1 MSNFMP
7 FKPTAVA
14 LIIGSI
20 FAMPYVAHATTY
32 GVDASNAD
40 QVVSDKNSFSDVDY
54 GVYVS
59 NDHSATVTNDSI
71 TINAKKGGAF
81 VKNKYGGTIGLTATA
96 GDVDITVSGGSPS
109 DGLNIHT
116 SSSAKKDSR
125 ITVEGKNVTITATSP
140 TGTAR
145 GILVENTANAI
156 VNGHVEVTAQQ
167 KLKISVAGT
176 DYAKAVGTTGA
187 KSSVTLKSDTVE
199 ISSEASQ
206 ASDNTQGYAYG
217 VHTSKNAITEIEA
230 REVKVNAKN
239 LGTKGSTVGLYA
251 SDGTYNKELN
261 RQSTLN
267 VNADTLLVNAMSNVG
282 VVNTKKPVLVA
293 AVAAY
298 GNDIGEDDTQKSS
311 HTATVNLSAKNI
323 QLSASGQDAYG
334 VSAIF
339 GGKVSLGNA
348 ETNEIVI
355 SSVAPKEF
363 GEQFTSTKFTGLGAY
378 ARNANQQ
385 ASIVAQGKQISV
397 IGDATDES
405 IGVYA
410 GSNSL
415 VSVGDA
421 TTNTV
426 TIRSTTDKNNTSANA
441 IGVWVENNAK
451 TLKGKIGGEAKI
463 AGKSIDISAE
473 GAGEVN
479 AIFVASNL
487 LDPKKKAQLSI
498 NGDNINIHAKSTAE
512 NGHATA
518 ITAFS
523 AGVVS
528 VIGNT
533 TISADNA
540 IVTRGDSQ
548 IAINKDG
555 QHSTKIEGNIL
566 FDYDADT
573 SGTLVDSTVD
583 LTLVGADSYWTGNVA
598 RSWSGT
604 PNDTSKLDV
613 TGMNLTVKD
622 GAQWTPTNVA
632 SSEPSSTVGKEG
644 IALNNLALDNGVVNV
659 TDSTVKVNVE
669 NMSGSGTVKLA
680 TDLTAEEGKQAG
692 TFTVASAAENSK
704 LTVKLTDKKTSKELT
719 SDQVTAD
726 QAKKLM
732 GNIDA
737 KDAEKK
743 VVVDEGMYNSGFDIG
758 NDGSKIS
765 HGPNNVMQSSLELAT
780 AAPLALNRI
789 LMNDVRKRLGD
800 VRTSGGTSGAWARYD
815 GGRFSGSNGLEND
828 FHTIQIGVDTQPTTD
843 PVRFG
848 VAFSYTTS
856 DTDYAR
862 GSADMDA
869 YSLAGYG
876 VWFGENG
883 QFVDV
888 VARMATAKTD
898 MTVDGTKKGAIDN
911 VALSLSGEFGW
922 RLDMMNNFYVEPQ
935 IEGTYTYVDADEL
948 ELSGGYNYKFDAV
961 DSFLGRAGVAFG
973 MQCPNN
979 KGNVYA
985 RVSAVHEFL
994 GDTAVTGGNGSV
1006 YSLDGKDTWVE
1017 YGLGAN
1023 FNLTPSTCVWADVE
1037 RTSGGALDE
1046 DYRATVGAR
1055 YVF

>member
-1 MSNFMP
+1 
-7 FKPTAVA
+7 
-14 LIIGSI
+14 
-20 FAMPYVAHATTY
+20 
-32 GVDASNAD
+32 
-40 QVVSDKNSFSDVDY
+40 
-54 GVYVS
+54 
-59 NDHSATVTNDSI
+59 
-71 TINAKKGGAF
+71 
-81 VKNKYGGTIGLTATA
+81 
-96 GDVDITVSGGSPS
+96 
-109 DGLNIHT
+109 
-116 SSSAKKDSR
+116 
-125 ITVEGKNVTITATSP
+125 
-140 TGTAR
+140 
-145 GILVENTANAI
+145 
-156 VNGHVEVTAQQ
+156 
-167 KLKISVAGT
+167 
-176 DYAKAVGTTGA
+176 
-187 KSSVTLKSDTVE
+187 
-199 ISSEASQ
+199 
-206 ASDNTQGYAYG
+206 
-217 VHTSKNAITEIEA
+217 
-230 REVKVNAKN
+230 
-239 LGTKGSTVGLYA
+239 
-251 SDGTYNKELN
+251 
-261 RQSTLN
+261 
-267 VNADTLLVNAMSNVG
+267 
-282 VVNTKKPVLVA
+282 
-293 AVAAY
+293 
-298 GNDIGEDDTQKSS
+298 
-311 HTATVNLSAKNI
+311 
-323 QLSASGQDAYG
+323 
-334 VSAIF
+334 
-339 GGKVSLGNA
+339 
-348 ETNEIVI
+348 
-355 SSVAPKEF
+355 
-363 GEQFTSTKFTGLGAY
+363 
-378 ARNANQQ
+378 
-385 ASIVAQGKQISV
+385 
-397 IGDATDES
+397 
-405 IGVYA
+405 
-410 GSNSL
+410 
-415 VSVGDA
+415 
-421 TTNTV
+421 
-426 TIRSTTDKNNTSANA
+426 
-441 IGVWVENNAK
+441 
-451 TLKGKIGGEAKI
+451 
-463 AGKSIDISAE
+463 
-473 GAGEVN
+473 
-479 AIFVASNL
+479 
-487 LDPKKKAQLSI
+487 
-498 NGDNINIHAKSTAE
+498 
-512 NGHATA
+512 
-518 ITAFS
+518 
-523 AGVVS
+523 
-528 VIGNT
+528 
-533 TISADNA
+533 
-540 IVTRGDSQ
+540 
-548 IAINKDG
+548 
-555 QHSTKIEGNIL
+555 
-566 FDYDADT
+566 
-573 SGTLVDSTVD
+573 
-583 LTLVGADSYWTGNVA
+583 
-598 RSWSGT
+598 
-604 PNDTSKLDV
+604 
-613 TGMNLTVKD
+613 MNLTVKD

-737 KDAEKK
+737 KDTEKK

-800 VRTSGGTSGAWARYD
+800 VRTSEGTSGAWARYD
-815 GGRFSGSNGLEND
+815 GGRLSGSNGLEND

-948 ELSGGYNYKFDAV
+948 EISGGYNYKFDAV
-961 DSFLGRAGVAFG
+961 DSFLGRVGMAFG
-973 MQCPNN
+973 MKCPNN

-1023 FNLTPSTCVWADVE
+1023 FNLTPSTYVWADVE

>member
-40 QVVSDKNSFSDVDY
+40 QVVTDKNSFSDVDY

-59 NDHSATVTNDSI
+59 KDHSATVTNDSI

-81 VKNKYGGTIGLTATA
+81 VKNNYGGTIGLTATA

-109 DGLNIHT
+109 DGLDIHT

-125 ITVEGKNVTITATSP
+125 ITVEGKNVTITSTSP

-145 GILVENTANAI
+145 GVLVENTANTT

-167 KLKISVAGT
+167 KLKIGVAGT
-176 DYAKAVGTTGA
+176 DYAKAVGTSGA
-187 KSSVTLKSDTVE
+187 KSSVTLKSDTVD
-199 ISSEASQ
+199 ISSVASQ
-206 ASDNTQGYAYG
+206 ASDNTKGYAYG
-217 VHTSKNAITEIEA
+217 VHTSTNAITEIEA

-239 LGTKGSTVGLYA
+239 LGTKGSAVGLYA

-261 RQSTLN
+261 RQSTIN
-267 VNADTLLVNAMSNVG
+267 VNADTLLVNATSNVG
-282 VVNTKKPVLVA
+282 VGNTKNPVLVA

-298 GNDIGEDDTQKSS
+298 GDDIGEDDTQKSS

-334 VSAIF
+334 VSSVY
-339 GGKVSLGNA
+339 GGKVTLGNE
-348 ETNEIVI
+348 ETKEIVI

-363 GEQFTSTKFTGLGAY
+363 GEQFVSTKFTGLGAY
-378 ARNANQQ
+378 ARDANQKTT
-385 ASIVAQGKQISV
+385 IVAQGKQISV

-421 TTNTV
+421 TTDTV

-498 NGDNINIHAKSTAE
+498 TGDNIKIHAKSTAE

-573 SGTLVDSTVD
+573 SGTLVDATVD

-680 TDLTAEEGKQAG
+680 TDLAAEEGKQAG

-737 KDAEKK
+737 KDTEKK

-800 VRTSGGTSGAWARYD
+800 VRTSEGTSGAWARYD
-815 GGRFSGSNGLEND
+815 GGRLSGSNGLEND

-948 ELSGGYNYKFDAV
+948 EISGGYNYKFDAV
-961 DSFLGRAGVAFG
+961 DSFLGRVGMAFG
-973 MQCPNN
+973 MKCPNN

-1023 FNLTPSTCVWADVE
+1023 FNLTPSTYVWADVE